1 MPCAPKTWLKLCRI
15 CMEVIN
21 NGIYVTSEKSNV
33 DQLIGG
39 TAVAALTKNITLKGL
54 SAEKALKRG
63 AVLAVSEGKY
73 QIVDAASAT
82 PALKVANAVL
92 AEDVVV
98 GTGDVVATVYISG
111 IFNAEE
117 MSVGAASDSV
127 EAHEEELRA
136 VGIYLTHLQ

>member
-1 MPCAPKTWLKLCRI
+1 MA
-15 CMEVIN
+15 
-21 NGIYVTSEKSNV
+21 YVTSEKSNV

-54 SAEKALKRG
+54 SAEKELKRG

-73 QIVDAASAT
+73 QIVDAESAT

-92 AEDVVV
+92 AEDIVV

-117 MSVGAASDSV
+117 MSVGAESDSAQ
-127 EAHEEELRA
+127 AHEEELRA
-136 VGIYLTHLQ
+136 VGIYLTHLR

>member
-1 MPCAPKTWLKLCRI
+1 MA
-15 CMEVIN
+15 
-21 NGIYVTSEKSNV
+21 YVTSEKSNV
-33 DQLIGG
+33 NQLIGG
-39 TAVAALTKNITLKGL
+39 TAVAALTKNITLKGMD
-54 SAEKALKRG
+54 AEKALKRG
-63 AVLAVSEGKY
+63 AVLAVSGGKY

-98 GTGDVVATVYISG
+98 STGDVVATVYISG

-117 MSVGAASDSV
+117 MSVGAESDSV
-127 EAHEEELRA
+127 QAHEEELRA

>member
-1 MPCAPKTWLKLCRI
+1 MA
-15 CMEVIN
+15 
-21 NGIYVTSEKSNV
+21 YVTSEKSNV

-54 SAEKALKRG
+54 DAEKTLKRG

-73 QIVDAASAT
+73 QIVDAVSAT

-92 AEDVVV
+92 AEDVV
-98 GTGDVVATVYISG
+98 ATVYIRG

-117 MSVGAASDSV
+117 MSVGAESDSV
-127 EAHEEELRA
+127 QAHEEELRA

>member
-1 MPCAPKTWLKLCRI
+1 MA
-15 CMEVIN
+15 
-21 NGIYVTSEKSNV
+21 YVTSEKSNV

-82 PALKVANAVL
+82 PALKEANAVL

-127 EAHEEELRA
+127 QAHEEELRA

>member
-1 MPCAPKTWLKLCRI
+1 MA
-15 CMEVIN
+15 
-21 NGIYVTSEKSNV
+21 YVTSEKSNV

-39 TAVAALTKNITLKGL
+39 TAVAVLTKNITLKGL

-63 AVLAVSEGKY
+63 TVLAVSEGQY

-127 EAHEEELRA
+127 QAHEEELRA

>member
-1 MPCAPKTWLKLCRI
+1 MA
-15 CMEVIN
+15 
-21 NGIYVTSEKSNV
+21 YVTSEKSNV
-33 DQLIGG
+33 NQLIGG

-54 SAEKALKRG
+54 DAEKALKRG
-63 AVLAVSEGKY
+63 AVLAVSGGKY

-92 AEDVVV
+92 AEDVV
-98 GTGDVVATVYISG
+98 ATVYISG

-117 MSVGAASDSV
+117 MSVGAESDSV
-127 EAHEEELRA
+127 QAHEEELRA

>member
-1 MPCAPKTWLKLCRI
+1 MA
-15 CMEVIN
+15 
-21 NGIYVTSEKSNV
+21 YVTSEKSNV

-117 MSVGAASDSV
+117 MSVGTESDSV
-127 EAHEEELRA
+127 QAHEEELRA
-136 VGIYLTHLQ
+136 VGIYLTHLQQGGINYGI

>member
-1 MPCAPKTWLKLCRI
+1 MA
-15 CMEVIN
+15 
-21 NGIYVTSEKSNV
+21 YVTSEKSNV

-54 SAEKALKRG
+54 ETEKKLKRG

-98 GTGDVVATVYISG
+98 GSSDVIATVYISG

-117 MSVGAASDSV
+117 MSVGAGSDSV
-127 EAHEEELRA
+127 QAHEEELRA

>member
-1 MPCAPKTWLKLCRI
+1 MA
-15 CMEVIN
+15 
-21 NGIYVTSEKSNV
+21 YVTSEKSNV

-98 GTGDVVATVYISG
+98 GIGDVVATVYISG

-127 EAHEEELRA
+127 QAHEEELRA

>member
-1 MPCAPKTWLKLCRI
+1 MA
-15 CMEVIN
+15 
-21 NGIYVTSEKSNV
+21 YVTSEKSNV

-73 QIVDAASAT
+73 QIVDTASAT

-98 GTGDVVATVYISG
+98 GIGDVVATVYISG

-117 MSVGAASDSV
+117 MTVGAESDSAQ
-127 EAHEEELRA
+127 AHEEELRA

>member
-1 MPCAPKTWLKLCRI
+1 MA
-15 CMEVIN
+15 
-21 NGIYVTSEKSNV
+21 YVTSEKSNV

-54 SAEKALKRG
+54 STEKALKRG

-73 QIVDAASAT
+73 QIVDAASAI

-98 GTGDVVATVYISG
+98 GTGDVVATVYIRG

-117 MSVGAASDSV
+117 MSVGAESDSV
-127 EAHEEELRA
+127 QAHEEELRA

>member
-1 MPCAPKTWLKLCRI
+1 MA
-15 CMEVIN
+15 
-21 NGIYVTSEKSNV
+21 YVTSEKSNV

-54 SAEKALKRG
+54 STEKALKRG

-73 QIVDAASAT
+73 QIVDAASAI

-98 GTGDVVATVYISG
+98 GTGDVVATVYIRG

-117 MSVGAASDSV
+117 MSVGAKSDSV
-127 EAHEEELRA
+127 QAHEEELRA

>member
-1 MPCAPKTWLKLCRI
+1 MA
-15 CMEVIN
+15 
-21 NGIYVTSEKSNV
+21 YVTSEKSNV

-54 SAEKALKRG
+54 STEKALKRG

-82 PALKVANAVL
+82 PALKVANSVL

-117 MSVGAASDSV
+117 MSVGAVSDSV

>member
-1 MPCAPKTWLKLCRI
+1 MA
-15 CMEVIN
+15 
-21 NGIYVTSEKSNV
+21 YVTSEKSNV

-54 SAEKALKRG
+54 STEKALKRG

-73 QIVDAASAT
+73 QIVDAASAI

-98 GTGDVVATVYISG
+98 GTGDVVATVYIRG

-117 MSVGAASDSV
+117 LSVGAKSDSV
-127 EAHEEELRA
+127 QAHEEELRA

>member
-1 MPCAPKTWLKLCRI
+1 MA
-15 CMEVIN
+15 
-21 NGIYVTSEKSNV
+21 YVTSEKSNV

-117 MSVGAASDSV
+117 MSVGAGSDSV
-127 EAHEEELRA
+127 QAHEEELRA
-136 VGIYLTHLQ
+136 VGIYLTHLQKGGINYGI

>member
-1 MPCAPKTWLKLCRI
+1 M
-15 CMEVIN
+15 
-21 NGIYVTSEKSNV
+21 

-54 SAEKALKRG
+54 SAEKELNRG

-92 AEDVVV
+92 AEDVIV
-98 GTGDVVATVYISG
+98 GTSDVVATVYISG

-117 MSVGAASDSV
+117 MSVGAESDSV
-127 EAHEEELRA
+127 QAHEEELRA

>member
-1 MPCAPKTWLKLCRI
+1 MA
-15 CMEVIN
+15 
-21 NGIYVTSEKSNV
+21 YVTSEKSNV

-54 SAEKALKRG
+54 EAEKTLKRG

-73 QIVDAASAT
+73 QIVDAASQT

-92 AEDVVV
+92 AEDIVV
-98 GTGDVVATVYISG
+98 GTGDVVATVYIRG

-117 MSVGAASDSV
+117 MSVGAESDSV

>member
-1 MPCAPKTWLKLCRI
+1 MA
-15 CMEVIN
+15 
-21 NGIYVTSEKSNV
+21 YVTSEKSNV

-117 MSVGAASDSV
+117 MSVGAESDSV
-127 EAHEEELRA
+127 QAHEEELRA
-136 VGIYLTHLQ
+136 VGI

>member
-1 MPCAPKTWLKLCRI
+1 MA
-15 CMEVIN
+15 
-21 NGIYVTSEKSNV
+21 YVTSEKSNV

-54 SAEKALKRG
+54 DAKKALKRG

-92 AEDVVV
+92 AEDVVA

-117 MSVGAASDSV
+117 MSVGAESDSV

>member
-1 MPCAPKTWLKLCRI
+1 MA
-15 CMEVIN
+15 
-21 NGIYVTSEKSNV
+21 YVTSEKSNV

-54 SAEKALKRG
+54 SAEKAFKRG

-98 GTGDVVATVYISG
+98 GNGDVVATVYISG

-117 MSVGAASDSV
+117 MSVGAESDSV
-127 EAHEEELRA
+127 QAHEEELRA

>member
-1 MPCAPKTWLKLCRI
+1 MA
-15 CMEVIN
+15 
-21 NGIYVTSEKSNV
+21 YVTSEKSNV

-54 SAEKALKRG
+54 AAEKALKRG

-92 AEDVVV
+92 AEDVIVD
-98 GTGDVVATVYISG
+98 TRDVVATVYISG

-117 MSVGAASDSV
+117 MSVGAGSDSV
-127 EAHEEELRA
+127 QAHEEELRA

>member
-1 MPCAPKTWLKLCRI
+1 MA
-15 CMEVIN
+15 
-21 NGIYVTSEKSNV
+21 YVTSEKSNV

-82 PALKVANAVL
+82 PALKVANVVL
-92 AEDVVV
+92 AEDVIV

-117 MSVGAASDSV
+117 MSVGAESDSV
-127 EAHEEELRA
+127 QAHEEELRA

>member
-1 MPCAPKTWLKLCRI
+1 MA
-15 CMEVIN
+15 
-21 NGIYVTSEKSNV
+21 YVTSEKSNV

-92 AEDVVV
+92 AEDIVV
-98 GTGDVVATVYISG
+98 GTGDVVAAVYISG

-117 MSVGAASDSV
+117 MSVGAESDSV

>member
-1 MPCAPKTWLKLCRI
+1 MA
-15 CMEVIN
+15 
-21 NGIYVTSEKSNV
+21 YVTSEKSNV

-82 PALKVANAVL
+82 PALKAANAVL

-117 MSVGAASDSV
+117 MSVGAESDSV
-127 EAHEEELRA
+127 QAHEEELRA

>member
-1 MPCAPKTWLKLCRI
+1 MA
-15 CMEVIN
+15 
-21 NGIYVTSEKSNV
+21 YVTSEKSNV

-54 SAEKALKRG
+54 SAEKKLKRG

-92 AEDVVV
+92 TEDVVV

-111 IFNAEE
+111 IFNAEA
-117 MSVGAASDSV
+117 MSVGAESDSV
-127 EAHEEELRA
+127 QAHEEELRA

>member
-1 MPCAPKTWLKLCRI
+1 MA
-15 CMEVIN
+15 
-21 NGIYVTSEKSNV
+21 YVTSEKSNV

-54 SAEKALKRG
+54 SAEKELNRG

-92 AEDVVV
+92 AEDVIV
-98 GTGDVVATVYISG
+98 GTSDVVATVYISG

-117 MSVGAASDSV
+117 MSVGAESDSV
-127 EAHEEELRA
+127 QAHEEELRA

>member
-1 MPCAPKTWLKLCRI
+1 MA
-15 CMEVIN
+15 
-21 NGIYVTSEKSNV
+21 YVTSEKSNV

-54 SAEKALKRG
+54 NAEKALKRG

-73 QIVDAASAT
+73 QIVDADAASAT

-98 GTGDVVATVYISG
+98 GTGDVVATVYIRG

-117 MSVGAASDSV
+117 MSVGAESDSV
-127 EAHEEELRA
+127 QAHEEELRA

>member
-1 MPCAPKTWLKLCRI
+1 MA
-15 CMEVIN
+15 
-21 NGIYVTSEKSNV
+21 YVTSEKSNV

-54 SAEKALKRG
+54 AAEKALKRG

-73 QIVDAASAT
+73 QIVDAESAT
-82 PALKVANAVL
+82 PALKVANTVL
-92 AEDVVV
+92 AEDIVV

-117 MSVGAASDSV
+117 MSVGAESDSAQ
-127 EAHEEELRA
+127 AHEEELRA

>member
-1 MPCAPKTWLKLCRI
+1 MA
-15 CMEVIN
+15 
-21 NGIYVTSEKSNV
+21 YVTSEKSNV

-92 AEDVVV
+92 VEDVVV

-117 MSVGAASDSV
+117 MSVGAESDSV
-127 EAHEEELRA
+127 QAHEEELRA

>member
-1 MPCAPKTWLKLCRI
+1 M
-15 CMEVIN
+15 
-21 NGIYVTSEKSNV
+21 
-33 DQLIGG
+33 
-39 TAVAALTKNITLKGL
+39 
-54 SAEKALKRG
+54 
-63 AVLAVSEGKY
+63 LAVSGGKY

-92 AEDVVV
+92 AEDGVV

-117 MSVGAASDSV
+117 MSVGAESDSV
-127 EAHEEELRA
+127 QAHEEELRA

>member
-1 MPCAPKTWLKLCRI
+1 MA
-15 CMEVIN
+15 
-21 NGIYVTSEKSNV
+21 YVTSEKSNV

-54 SAEKALKRG
+54 EAEKTLKRG

-73 QIVDAASAT
+73 QIVDEASQT

-92 AEDVVV
+92 AEDVIV
-98 GTGDVVATVYISG
+98 GTSDVVATVYISG
-111 IFNAEE
+111 IFNAEK
-117 MSVGAASDSV
+117 MSVGAESDSV
-127 EAHEEELRA
+127 QAHEEELRA

>member
-1 MPCAPKTWLKLCRI
+1 MAYI
-15 CMEVIN
+15 
-21 NGIYVTSEKSNV
+21 TSEKSNV

-82 PALKVANAVL
+82 PALKVANTVL

-117 MSVGAASDSV
+117 MSVGAESDSV
-127 EAHEEELRA
+127 QAHEEELRA

>member
-1 MPCAPKTWLKLCRI
+1 MA
-15 CMEVIN
+15 
-21 NGIYVTSEKSNV
+21 YVTSEKSNV

-98 GTGDVVATVYISG
+98 GTSDVVATVYISG

-117 MSVGAASDSV
+117 MSVGAESDSV
-127 EAHEEELRA
+127 QAHEEELRA